1 MLNFQLISAVCV
13 ISLMLLGTASADGG
27 KFEIFGHIFDIGQN
41 YRKLFASVG

>member
-27 KFEIFGHIFDIGQN
+27 KVEMFGRIFDIGQN
-41 YRKLFASVG
+41 YRQELTRR